1 VVDQGGIV
9 RSIQNHG
16 IRDLAHRFRARFPD
30 KLGQRYFKKG
40 RFISVYYDASPDTMR
55 QVESVIRLHSDV
67 VLRQTHLKARNK
79 LWYVN
84 VAREDRNPYIQRV
97 MEMEAPEEEGARADG
112 ELSEIDEDEFMDE
125 ADTQEEAGEPT
136 KNQEI

>member
-1 VVDQGGIV
+1 
-9 RSIQNHG
+9 
-16 IRDLAHRFRARFPD
+16 
-30 KLGQRYFKKG
+30 
-40 RFISVYYDASPDTMR
+40 MR